1 MKNSA
6 LLIIILS
13 IFIFTSSCFD
23 RQTYITQEQHPSS
36 QSEITMTSQLETTF
50 MNVNDTVN
58 LAFRGQE
65 LFTTNLIKQFYAIN
79 QHIPVWT
86 NNMKPN
92 RYSREA
98 MKLFAK
104 SAFYGLDTAFY
115 QFSSLS
121 NLYKQLK
128 NENLKD
134 RDKKALEYE
143 ILMTHN
149 CFKIMSHLHSG
160 LIQPDSSVNGIKQ
173 NPYPKSFSKNLALFI
188 NNDRLTEGILDLQ
201 PNSYEYRF
209 LQAGL
214 ENFIKTVILNKDSLN
229 IPNPKT
235 DSSEAYEATKK
246 VLIANN
252 YYPSDEEKTQQHINH
267 VINNVTNIFSDTK
280 TYSDDLSPKLD
291 KDTAFFNGLKRFQ
304 KANGLHPDGVIG
316 NNTHNA
322 LHINNMQ
329 RFKQIAINLERLRWQ
344 KKRPKKYVYV
354 NIPSYKLRI
363 LENGWIK
370 KTYRVVVGA
379 VYTETPE
386 LNGEM
391 EYFITNPSWNVPHSI
406 SSREILP
413 KIIADSTYL
422 ARNNYKILD
431 KNRQPVLEKIDWSKV
446 NRENFNYSIQQGSGK
461 GNALGTIKFIFPN
474 PYNVYIH
481 DTQSKSKFK
490 QEIRAY
496 SHGCMRLEN
505 PVELAKYIV
514 ESEANISTDS
524 LMSIM
529 NRGERKQ
536 INLNEPIPVFVRYIT
551 CEANNKGEITFYKD
565 IYGKDEELKEQLFA
579 SSRI

>member
-1 MKNSA
+1 MKKTTTIS
-6 LLIIILS
+6 LLIILS
-13 IFIFTSSCFD
+13 VFTSSCFD
-23 RQTYITQEQHPSS
+23 RQTYITQEQNQTT
-36 QSEITMTSQLETTF
+36 QSEITMTSQLEATF
-50 MNVNDTVN
+50 VNVNDTIN
-58 LAFRGQE
+58 LAFRGKE
-65 LFTTNLIKQFYAIN
+65 LITSNLIKQFYTIN
-79 QHIPVWT
+79 QHLPIWT

-92 RYSREA
+92 RYSREM

-104 SAFYGLDTAFY
+104 SAFYGLDTSFY
-115 QFSSLS
+115 QFASLS
-121 NLYKQLK
+121 NLYNQLK
-128 NENLKD
+128 SNNLKD

-149 CFKIMSHLHSG
+149 CFKIMSHLRTG
-160 LIQPDSSVNGIKQ
+160 VIQPDSSVNGVKR
-173 NPYPKSFSKNLALFI
+173 NPYPKSFSKKLALFI
-188 NNDRLTEGILDLQ
+188 NDDQLTEGILNLQ

-214 ENFIKTVILNKDSLN
+214 EKFIKNISLNKDSLN

-235 DSSEAYEATKK
+235 DSTKAYEATKK

-252 YYPSDEEKTQQHINH
+252 YYPSDDEQTQQYIND
-267 VINNVTNIFSDTK
+267 VINSVTIVFSDSK
-280 TYSDDLSPKLD
+280 MNSINISPKLD

-322 LHINNMQ
+322 LHINNME
-329 RFKQIAINLERLRWQ
+329 RFKQIAVNLERLRWQ
-344 KKRPKKYVYV
+344 KKRPEKYVYV
-354 NIPSYKLRI
+354 NIPSYKLRV

-391 EYFITNPSWNVPHSI
+391 QYFITNPSWNVPYSI
-406 SSREILP
+406 SSKEILP
-413 KIIADSTYL
+413 KIIADSNYL
-422 ARNNYKILD
+422 ARNNYRILD
-431 KNRQPVLEKIDWSKV
+431 KNRMPVTEKIDWSKV
-446 NRENFNYSIQQGSGK
+446 NRENFNYSIQQGSGR

-505 PVELAKYIV
+505 PFELAKYIV
-514 ESEANISTDS
+514 ESEKNISTDS
-524 LMSIM
+524 LTLIM

-536 INLNEPIPVFVRYIT
+536 INLNKPIPVFVRYIT
-551 CEANNKGEITFYKD
+551 CEANKKGDIIFYKD
-565 IYGKDEELKEQLFA
+565 IYGKDEKLKEQLFA
-579 SSRI
+579 SN